1 MQEKGYDTNVPIYLQ
16 LIEKIQRMIVTG
28 EWQAGER
35 IPAVRELALAFA
47 VNPNTMQRALAEL
60 ERDGLLYSERTAGR
74 FVTQDRAHIR
84 RLRDSLAGE
93 VLRDFLSRMEG
104 LGCTRDEIL
113 SLLQRELEGDGMRSG
128 ANERKE
134 EER

>member
-28 EWQAGER
+28 EWRAGER
-35 IPAVRELALAFA
+35 IPAVRELALAFS

-134 EER
+134 GER